1 MLGDIEDHAV
11 GIFELAFEIAVP
23 FLAEIEEEFA
33 AVGFD
38 APLRFS
44 KVVDLKAEMVGPD
57 MGARVFKI
65 GGLAASGAGK
75 IQQCEIDHAV
85 AHIDR

>member
-1 MLGDIEDHAV
+1 MLGDVEDHAV

-44 KVVDLKAEMVGPD
+44 KVVEGPW
-57 MGARVFKI
+57 ASPWLAIYIAI
-65 GGLAASGAGK
+65 G
-75 IQQCEIDHAV
+75 
-85 AHIDR
+85 R